1 MTEEK
6 KIQKTFHTKGVLI
19 LIFFNFVSS
28 LPTAFSEYHSNIDTG
43 HIIFVGTFI
52 FGSLGGI
59 FFCAIVSLITAFLV
73 NKFKFNKST
82 FYKLFFYLMFLPI
95 LVNIIDYIQL

>member
-6 KIQKTFHTKGVLI
+6 NIQKTFHGKGILI
-19 LIFFNFVSS
+19 LIFLTFISS
-28 LPTAFSEYHSNIDTG
+28 LPKALSDYHSNIDTG

-59 FFCAIVSLITAFLV
+59 LFCAIISVITVFLI

-82 FYKLFFYLMFLPI
+82 LYKLFFYLMFLPI
-95 LVNIIDYIQL
+95 LVNIIDYTQL